1 MYRIIAIHLA
11 IFLCTVAISATA
23 QTVSISGV
31 IDYSESKAIVRT
43 INKVRREKGLNTL
56 KMEQGLTDAAML
68 RAAEY
73 STQRQ
78 PYEKWHKF
86 NTDDDRPNGKKFTT
100 LIEEHYAMPQG
111 THCGEWLFCLKN
123 NPNWTSVYRDFKDE
137 DQLVFEPWTSVGA
150 AVFYRDDNTY
160 AVLIFSK
167 HTNANTVIP
176 SGKWKIKTQVSTV
189 SGKKTAFLTK
199 EEISTYE
206 FTQKTDISGTFYYDF
221 ATEVVRL
228 VNHIRDSL
236 RLPPLAMDS
245 VLTECAMIRSAEM
258 AAYRS
263 YEIQRTNFREQKKEY
278 PVYWTTH
285 TRPNNQRPFTILPG
299 KYEESS
305 QGENI
310 AFAHTTPLEVVNDW
324 MNSPDHRGNI
334 LKKGYKTI
342 GVGVFIFDDVFRWCQ
357 LFSSVPGTD
366 SYQPIDHEKVNVQIS
381 FDPTVESKVLS
392 KEKVE

>member
-1 MYRIIAIHLA
+1 MKKLLPFLLFTLTLA
-11 IFLCTVAISATA
+11 ATA
-23 QTVSISGV
+23 QTVTVTGV
-31 IDYSESKAIVRT
+31 FDYDEAKATVRA
-43 INKVRREKGLNTL
+43 INKARMNKGLNTL

-78 PYEKWHKF
+78 PYEKWHI
-86 NTDDDRPNGKKFTT
+86 NDTESDRPNGKKFTT
-100 LIEEHYAMPQG
+100 LIEEHYTMPQG

-123 NPNWTSVYRDFKDE
+123 NPNWTSVYRDFKDD
-137 DQLVFEPWTSVGA
+137 DQMIFEPWTSIGA
-150 AVFYRDDNTY
+150 AVFYHDDNTY
-160 AVLIFSK
+160 AVLVFSK

-206 FTQKTDISGTFYYDF
+206 FTQKTDISGSFYYDF

-245 VLTECAMIRSAEM
+245 VLTECAMIRAAEM

-278 PVYWTTH
+278 PVYSTTH
-285 TRPNNQRPFTILPG
+285 TRPNNQRPFTLLPD
-299 KYEESS
+299 KYEDSS
-305 QGENI
+305 QGENV
-310 AFAHTTPLEVVNDW
+310 AFAQTTPLKVVNDW
-324 MNSPDHRGNI
+324 MTSPGHRENI
-334 LKKGYKTI
+334 LKKTFKTI
-342 GVGVFIFDDVFRWCQ
+342 GVGVILFDDVFRWCQ
-357 LFSSVPGTD
+357 LFTSIPSTEDYHPD
-366 SYQPIDHEKVNVQIS
+366 KREKAKVQIS
-381 FDPTVESKVLS
+381 FDPEIESKVLNRAT
-392 KEKVE
+392 EE

>member
-1 MYRIIAIHLA
+1 MKRLLSF
-11 IFLCTVAISATA
+11 FLFAFTLTATA
-23 QTVSISGV
+23 QTTTVTGV
-31 IDYSESKAIVRT
+31 FDYDEAKATVRA
-43 INKVRREKGLNTL
+43 INKARMNKGLNTL

-73 STQRQ
+73 STLRQ
-78 PYEKWHKF
+78 PYEEWHKF
-86 NTDDDRPNGKKFTT
+86 NTEDDRPNGKKFTT

-111 THCGEWLFCLKN
+111 THCGEWFFCLKN
-123 NPNWTSVYRDFKDE
+123 NPNWTSVYRDFKDD

-150 AVFYRDDNTY
+150 AVFYSDDNTY

-189 SGKKTAFLTK
+189 SGKKTTFLTK
-199 EEISTYE
+199 EEIITYE
-206 FTQKTDISGTFYYDF
+206 FTQKTEISGSFYYDF

-236 RLPPLAMDS
+236 RLPPLVMDS
-245 VLTECAMIRSAEM
+245 VLTEYAMIRSAEM

-285 TRPNNQRPFTILPG
+285 TRPNNQRPFTILPS

-324 MNSPDHRGNI
+324 MTSPDHRGNI

-342 GVGVFIFDDVFRWCQ
+342 GVGVIIFDDVFRWCQ
-357 LFSSVPGTD
+357 LFTSVPGTEGYNPD
-366 SYQPIDHEKVNVQIS
+366 KREKAKVQIS
-381 FDPTVESKVLS
+381 FDLAVESKVLS

>member
-1 MYRIIAIHLA
+1 MKKMLSFLLFTLTLA
-11 IFLCTVAISATA
+11 ATA
-23 QTVSISGV
+23 QTVTVTGV
-31 IDYSESKAIVRT
+31 FDYDEAKATVRA
-43 INKVRREKGLNTL
+43 INKARMNKGLNTL

-78 PYEKWHKF
+78 PYEEWHKF
-86 NTDDDRPNGKKFTT
+86 NTEDDRPNGKKFTT
-100 LIEEHYAMPQG
+100 LIEEHYTMPQG
-111 THCGEWLFCLKN
+111 IHCGEWLFCLKN

-206 FTQKTDISGTFYYDF
+206 FTQKIDISGTFYYDF

-236 RLPPLAMDS
+236 RLPPLSMDS

-278 PVYWTTH
+278 PVYMKTH
-285 TRPNNQRPFTILPG
+285 TRPNNQRPFTLLPG

-324 MNSPDHRGNI
+324 MTSPGHRGNI

-342 GVGVFIFDDVFRWCQ
+342 GVGVFIFDNVFRWCQ
-357 LFSSVPGTD
+357 LFSSVPETEGFHPD
-366 SYQPIDHEKVNVQIS
+366 KREKAKVQIS
-381 FDPTVESKVLS
+381 FDPAVESKVLDR
-392 KEKVE
+392 EKVE